1 MKAVKNKLIVT
12 FFIICFLYSG
22 GHLISHQEIFEDMKY
37 RVNEFTWSF
46 KANKNSYNGESFL
59 VVDNASDRVI
69 MSKNKN
75 KTYNPA
81 SIAKLFVIDYIL
93 TLADKQTIIE
103 VNSDALSLVK
113 RGSSKA
119 DLEPMKYDLEC
130 LIAAMLV
137 PSGNDAAYALADHF
151 GSIINPKAA
160 NLRERIDSF
169 MSSLGEYLKT
179 EGYND
184 TVLYDPSGYDHDAKT
199 SVMDIKKVS
208 NKLLEHKWIR
218 NIIKSGYYTA
228 SLPNGNTITWKNTNV
243 FLDSKSKLYNPN
255 IIGMKTGS
263 LGDVFNLVVLYTKG
277 DREFLICNLGSHS
290 NKGRYQDVSYII
302 KNINQPGDLIGINTQ
317 KPNPMNN

>member
-1 MKAVKNKLIVT
+1 MKVIKNKLIVT
-12 FFIICFLYSG
+12 FLVVCFLLSSG
-22 GHLISHQEIFEDMKY
+22 YLISNQGFVEDMKY
-37 RVNEFTWSF
+37 KVNELTWDF
-46 KANKNSYNGESFL
+46 KSKKDVFNGESFL
-59 VVDNASDRVI
+59 VIDNESGKVI
-69 MSKNKN
+69 MSKNEN

-81 SIAKLFVIDYIL
+81 SIAKLFVIDYIM

-103 VNSDALSLVK
+103 VNPDALNLVK

-119 DLEPMKYDLEC
+119 DIKPIKYNLEN

-151 GSIINPKAA
+151 GKIINPKAA

-169 MSSLGEYLKT
+169 MNSLGEYLKT

-184 TVLYDPSGYDHDAKT
+184 TVLFDPSGYDYDAKT
-199 SVMDIKKVS
+199 SVVDVKKVS

-218 NIIKSGYYTA
+218 NIIKCGYYTA

-263 LGDVFNLVVLYTKG
+263 LGDVFNLVVLYSKG
-277 DREFLICNLGSHS
+277 DREFLICSLGSHS
-290 NKGRYQDVSYII
+290 NKGRYQDVKNII
-302 KNINQPGDLIGINTQ
+302 KNIDQPGELIGINTQ
-317 KPNPMNN
+317 KSNPIK